1 MKKAIWGWKRM
12 TALALGAGLLLSGCS
27 GSGTGT
33 ATDSGEPMIKVNDTT
48 ITREAYNKQFQL
60 YANLMALQSG
70 LPESIAQVLIQDA
83 VIDEDMKKNEV
94 EVKKEDVDALY
105 DQMLTNMGGKEAYE
119 ALLKQINVTDEAYRT
134 MIQREAARRAH
145 LAWYSEK
152 YAPTEEEMNAYFE
165 SNKDN
170 LTMIDVDHILVATE
184 EEAKAVKARLDAGE
198 DFASVAKEVSTDPV
212 SAAKGGALGEVS
224 PSTFV
229 KEFSEAAMALKEGE
243 ISNPVKTQFGYHIIR
258 LNALKDTK
266 DELQDTIKERLAN
279 QKYQTYLA
287 ELQSN
292 AKVERLDQPSSAD
305 ENSVEIEESSAQDA
319 SNAPSESSAPAESGA
334 SSASN

>member
-1 MKKAIWGWKRM
+1 MKKRSFGWKRI
-12 TALALGAGLLLSGCS
+12 TAFALGAGLLLSGCS
-27 GSGTGT
+27 GSGTT
-33 ATDSGEPMIKVNDTT
+33 AGSGEPMIKVNDTT
-48 ITREAYNKQFQL
+48 ITRDAYNKQFQL
-60 YANLMALQSG
+60 YASVMALQSG

-83 VIDEDMKKNEV
+83 VIDEDMKKNDV
-94 EVKKEDVDALY
+94 EVKKEDIDSLY
-105 DQMLTNMGGKEAYE
+105 DQMVTNMGGKEAYE

-184 EEAKAVKARLDAGE
+184 EEAKAAKERLDGGE
-198 DFASVAKEVSTDPV
+198 DFAEVAKDVSTDPA

-243 ISNPVKTQFGYHIIR
+243 ISDPVKTQFGYHIIR
-258 LNALKDTK
+258 LNALKNTK
-266 DELQDTIKERLAN
+266 DALQDTIKERLAS
-279 QKYQTYLA
+279 QKYQTYLS
-287 ELQSN
+287 ELQAN
-292 AKVERLDQPSSAD
+292 AKVERLDQKAD
-305 ENSVEIEESSAQDA
+305 DNSVDIEESSAQDA
-319 SNAPSESSAPAESGA
+319 SNAPGESSASEESAA
-334 SSASN
+334 SSESK